1 MSNLICH
8 RFRSYCSL
16 YLLHWTPTPQFG
28 ASCGGIASLNVWV
41 YITVRSPV
49 DSKASCGFGTSRLA
63 IPQLLPWAIS
73 RAKVISAIFLKDTL
87 DAANNDAEQAVVEQ
101 LQKKKQYVAWRRWR
115 RGAGADDSETLALFM
130 AYLWHIYGI
139 FMATNRWCMT
149 TRPWF
154 KKWVHFQWET
164 VRNGSTNPIVY
175 CRVWKH
181 KSKGLSNDELG
192 LSRSKVVTD
201 TTQFENFLMN
211 ITWR

>member
-1 MSNLICH
+1 MSNLISYC
-8 RFRSYCSL
+8 FRSVPCN

-63 IPQLLPWAIS
+63 IPQLL
-73 RAKVISAIFLKDTL
+73 
-87 DAANNDAEQAVVEQ
+87 EQSLV
-101 LQKKKQYVAWRRWR
+101 RRWYLR
-115 RGAGADDSETLALFM
+115 FFWKILWTLPTTMRSRQWWNGYKRKNNTWLGRADEDTEQVLTIRKHWH
-130 AYLWHIYGI
+130 YLWHIYGYQSV
-139 FMATNRWCMT
+139 MHDNAPMVESL
-149 TRPWF
+149 

-192 LSRSKVVTD
+192 LSRSKVGYWYHAIGKKS
-201 TTQFENFLMN
+201 MN
-211 ITWR
+211 ITWW